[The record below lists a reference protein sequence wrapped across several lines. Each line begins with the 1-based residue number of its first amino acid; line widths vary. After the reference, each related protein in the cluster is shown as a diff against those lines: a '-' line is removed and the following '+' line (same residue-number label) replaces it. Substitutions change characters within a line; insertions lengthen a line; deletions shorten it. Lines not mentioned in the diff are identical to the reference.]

1 MRIVVNP
8 LRVCQ
13 ISSILTRI
21 EPEMQDLFN
30 LDLWVG
36 SSGASASKNTR
47 DFLTVFF
54 SGFCLL

>member
-1 MRIVVNP
+1 MVNP

-21 EPEMQDLFN
+21 EPVMQDLFN